1 MTFEFSPPI
10 GRTATAYPA
19 LLVNA
24 ARCWRG
30 VRDDRQP
37 IQPLLVSLL
46 SRQGCAILA
55 PVLDSLMHC
64 YETAL
69 GRPLAVG
76 ADGELTDDER
86 LLVALVSGSAR
97 RAACLDCPKEAARA
111 LFGADHAGAGA
122 DDGAAGGRVPDPAI
136 DSGPSG
142 GRAGRCVRSLL
153 CPPLHNESAPEGQK
167 RRAGRNERN
176 RAGTERSFRGHAP

>member
-1 MTFEFSPPI
+1 MTFEFSSSI
-10 GRTATAYPA
+10 GRTANAYPA

-30 VRDDRQP
+30 ARDDRQP

-55 PVLDSLMHC
+55 PMLDSLMHC

-86 LLVALVSGSAR
+86 LLVALVGGSAR
-97 RAACLDCPKEAARA
+97 RAACLDCPKEAALTLDCA
-111 LFGADHAGAGA
+111 LCSARIMLALEQMMAPSE
-122 DDGAAGGRVPDPAI
+122 AA
-136 DSGPSG
+136 
-142 GRAGRCVRSLL
+142 SLTL
-153 CPPLHNESAPEGQK
+153 Q
-167 RRAGRNERN
+167 
-176 RAGTERSFRGHAP
+176 